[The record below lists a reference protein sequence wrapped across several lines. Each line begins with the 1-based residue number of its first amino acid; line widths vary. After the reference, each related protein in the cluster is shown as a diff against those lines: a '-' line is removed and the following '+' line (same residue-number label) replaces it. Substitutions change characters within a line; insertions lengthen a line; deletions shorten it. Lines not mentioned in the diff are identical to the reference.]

1 MVIWFIGKSG
11 AGKSVIGKRL
21 YDELNLID
29 NNIVYLDG
37 DDLRNAIN
45 WDLGHSI
52 EDRYISEKRRCQLC
66 KLLSDQNISIICS
79 ALSNAPD
86 LREWNKKNIRNY
98 YEIYL
103 RVDQSVLYERDSKG
117 LYRRYENNEI
127 NNMVGEDI
135 DFYEPR
141 SPWLTINN
149 NGTETLNKITKKIL
163 NKITSE
169 NLVMT

>member
-11 AGKSVIGKRL
+11 AGKSVIGKSL
-21 YDELNLID
+21 YDELNLIN

-37 DDLRNAIN
+37 DVLRNAIS
-45 WDLGHSI
+45 WDLGHSN

-66 KLLSDQNISIICS
+66 KLLSDQNISIVCS

-86 LREWNKKNIRNY
+86 LREWNKKNIRDY

-127 NNMVGEDI
+127 NNMVGENI
-135 DFYEPR
+135 DFYEPE

-149 NGTETLNKITKKIL
+149 NGTKTLDEIKDLIL
-163 NKITSE
+163 NKIE
-169 NLVMT
+169 VEKLFIK